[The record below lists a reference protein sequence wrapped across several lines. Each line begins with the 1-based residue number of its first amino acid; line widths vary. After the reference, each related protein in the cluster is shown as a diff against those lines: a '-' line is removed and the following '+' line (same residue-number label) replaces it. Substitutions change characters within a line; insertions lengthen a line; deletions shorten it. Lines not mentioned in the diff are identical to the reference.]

1 MNIIFFSDLGSQA
14 DKMSALKKCFLRLTT
29 FALVAETFHLVPTD
43 WKACWA
49 SRKPNHRF
57 TWTGALFCPNCSC
70 HAAFPI
76 SKRKFKSTQY
86 IRKIKSKVLVM
97 VNLSKWDGLKLCF
110 YNEIL
115 KIWVYMA
122 MISNTWHILR
132 IHKN

>member
-57 TWTGALFCPNCSC
+57 T
-70 HAAFPI
+70 
-76 SKRKFKSTQY
+76 
-86 IRKIKSKVLVM
+86 
-97 VNLSKWDGLKLCF
+97 
-110 YNEIL
+110 
-115 KIWVYMA
+115 
-122 MISNTWHILR
+122 
-132 IHKN
+132 